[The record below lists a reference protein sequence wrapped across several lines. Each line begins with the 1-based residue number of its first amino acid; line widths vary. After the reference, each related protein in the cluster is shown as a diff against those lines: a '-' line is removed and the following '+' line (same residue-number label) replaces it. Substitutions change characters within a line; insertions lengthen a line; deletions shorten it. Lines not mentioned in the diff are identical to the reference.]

1 LIEVF
6 KDQIKAFIGD
16 FCLPGDY
23 NCLIV
28 LLICNIAEL
37 YL

>member
-1 LIEVF
+1 MKAF
-6 KDQIKAFIGD
+6 KDQIKALIGI

-23 NCLIV
+23 DCLKA

-37 YL
+37 YM